1 MIRTAFRAR
10 DEDAK
15 RSRRCV
21 PDLGLALVKGNF
33 LMATSNLVAR
43 RAVFDEIGGFDDLR
57 YAHDLDFM
65 RS

>member
-1 MIRTAFRAR
+1 ML
-10 DEDAK
+10 K
-15 RSRRCV
+15 RSRRWV